1 MNTRY
6 VFQPTSVQ
14 QLRDH
19 YDLIIVGS
27 GAAGLTS
34 ALQVVE
40 LGLQPVIL
48 EKMPRLGG
56 NSSRASSGMNAAET
70 LVQLQHHIV
79 DSYQDFYQDTWRGGG
94 QQNDPGLLHY
104 FTEHAA
110 AALTWLSA
118 HDINLTDL
126 TWTGAMTVQRT
137 HRPASQAPIGSFLIT
152 ELLKQ
157 IEQAQI
163 PVFTKSV
170 VQKLLMSQQRVTGV
184 RVQIDGTTHQ
194 LHSKAVILATGG
206 FGASTALLQKYRP
219 DLVTLATTNQPG
231 TTGDGLQL
239 AQQIGAQ
246 LVDMQQVQVHPTVNQ
261 EGSHPYL
268 IGEALRGEGAILV
281 NAQGQRFVNELATR
295 KQVTAAIN
303 QLPGKT
309 AMLIFDQQVRQRV
322 PAINFYEQIGLV
334 QTGNSW
340 EELAQY
346 YAWPVPT
353 FLQTIATW
361 NQAVTKKQDR
371 QWQRTTG
378 LSVPLTQAPF
388 YAIKVAPAVHYTM
401 GGLAIT
407 PQTQVLNQQQQV
419 IPGLFAA
426 GEVTGGLH
434 GNNRLGGNSIAETV
448 VFGRQAAQQVFKYCQ
463 HWAKPK

>member
-34 ALQVVE
+34 ALQAAE
-40 LGLQPVIL
+40 LGLQLVIL
-48 EKMPRLGG
+48 EKMPHLGG
-56 NSSRASSGMNAAET
+56 NSLRASSGMNAAET
-70 LVQLQHHIV
+70 LVQLQRHIV
-79 DSYQDFYQDTWRGGG
+79 DSYQDFYKDTWRGGG

-110 AALTWLSA
+110 AALTWLSD

-126 TWTGAMTVQRT
+126 TWTGGMTVQRT

-184 RVQIDGTTHQ
+184 RVQINGMTHQ

-206 FGASTALLQKYRP
+206 FGASTELLQKYRP

-261 EGSHPYL
+261 EGPHPYL
-268 IGEALRGEGAILV
+268 IGEAVRGEGAILV

-303 QLPGKT
+303 QLSGQT
-309 AMLIFDQQVRQRV
+309 ATLIFDQQVCQRV

-340 EELAQY
+340 EELAQQY
-346 YAWPVPT
+346 SWPVPT

-361 NQAVTKKQDR
+361 NQAVTNKQDQ

-388 YAIKVAPAVHYTM
+388 YAIQVAPAVHYTM

-448 VFGRQAAQQVFKYCQ
+448 VFGRQAGQQVFKYCQ